1 MASRL
6 PRAPV
11 IALICFLILPL
22 LACGTECSSGG
33 GAAMLPLRFATYN
46 TGLAYNFVGYAK
58 ERRQLLADAI
68 AKADTDVLCLQE
80 VWLDDDVTLITQTAK
95 TAFPYSYSVKTSDQG
110 VGGPAACTETDATAL
125 KTCVE
130 AHCSTI
136 TDSLADCALSNC
148 SKEYD
153 AASPTCK
160 TCLASNIGLNSI
172 GDIFQACA
180 LSSAS
185 YAFGGRNGVIL
196 LSKTQ
201 LENPEML
208 EFESFLNKRVVLHAA
223 TRAPASAG
231 SAAARTHVFC
241 THLTA
246 GLGSVAYSGK
256 FGGWEQEQAKQIE
269 QLIAWAKQKAG
280 SERAVILGD
289 MNCGPDV
296 AGTDIKA
303 EFGNNFKK
311 YLDAGLQAPYVAA
324 AKPLCTWCA
333 ENPLVT
339 DGNNHVIDHI
349 LLLSPWSGA
358 TVQTARLF
366 DAPVSIQVQSKA
378 VSVRLSDHYGALVA
392 ITPALSSAAGCD

>member
-1 MASRL
+1 MGSDLLKLAVTAVICLLVL
-6 PRAPV
+6 PSV
-11 IALICFLILPL
+11 GCSSD
-22 LACGTECSSGG
+22 CSSGG
-33 GAAMLPLRFATYN
+33 KAAPPIRFATYN

-58 ERRQLLADAI
+58 ERRQLLANAI
-68 AKADTDVLCLQE
+68 ADADADVLCLQE

-95 TAFPYSYSVKTSDQG
+95 TAFPHSYSVKTSDQG

-125 KTCVE
+125 KGCVE
-130 AHCSTI
+130 ANCSTV

-148 SKEYD
+148 SKEYE

-180 LSSAS
+180 LGSAS
-185 YAFGGRNGVIL
+185 YAFGGRNGVVL
-196 LSKTQ
+196 LSKTP
-201 LENPEML
+201 LEGTEML
-208 EFESFLNKRVVLHAA
+208 EFESFLNKRVVLHA
-223 TRAPASAG
+223 TTHAPSSLG
-231 SAAARTHVFC
+231 SGAPRTHVFC

-256 FGGWEQEQAKQIE
+256 FGGWEQEQAKQID

-280 SERAVILGD
+280 GERAVILGD

-311 YLDAGLQAPYVAA
+311 YLDAGLQAPYLAA

-349 LLLSPWSGA
+349 LLLAPWPGA
-358 TVQTARLF
+358 TVQTRRLF
-366 DAPVSIQVQSKA
+366 DAAASVDVKGKPL
-378 VSVRLSDHYGALVA
+378 SVRLSDHYGAQVVV
-392 ITPALSSAAGCD
+392 TPAVPPATCE